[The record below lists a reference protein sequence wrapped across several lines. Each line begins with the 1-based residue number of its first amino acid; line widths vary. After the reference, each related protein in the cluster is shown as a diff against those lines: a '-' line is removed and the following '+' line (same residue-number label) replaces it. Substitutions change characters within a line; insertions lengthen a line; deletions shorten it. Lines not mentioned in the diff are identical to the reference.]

1 MVLEKAC
8 KKCRRIV
15 REDICPI
22 CKDSELTA
30 SWKGY
35 VVVSNPEKSEIA
47 KTLGITTVGK
57 YALRLGK

>member
-1 MVLEKAC
+1 MPTEKAC
-8 KKCRRIV
+8 KKCHRIV

-35 VVVSNPEKSEIA
+35 TVVTNPEQSEIA